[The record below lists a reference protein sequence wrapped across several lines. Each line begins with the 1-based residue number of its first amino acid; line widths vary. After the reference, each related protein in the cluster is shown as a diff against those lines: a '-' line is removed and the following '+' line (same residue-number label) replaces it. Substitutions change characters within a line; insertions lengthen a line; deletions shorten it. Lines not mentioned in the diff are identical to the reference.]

1 MPHLGSLAVEAE
13 GACRV
18 FLAIDILV
26 HDVAGKTVHGLC
38 IAFKNHL
45 LQSGDGFLVVCVCH
59 VLVNLHTAV
68 AKCVAV
74 AYGISGTGVSVARQL
89 K

>member
-1 MPHLGSLAVEAE
+1 MSKPRKEKE
-13 GACRV
+13 
-18 FLAIDILV
+18 
-26 HDVAGKTVHGLC
+26 
-38 IAFKNHL
+38 AFKNVF
-45 LQSGDGFLVVCVCH
+45 SIDDFLDKVK
-59 VLVNLHTAV
+59 NIHTAV